1 MAAISDGTDAQ
12 VSEPR
17 LDVYGQ
23 PSPPTPGQIARLLFL
38 TCLHA

>member
-23 PSPPTPGQIARLLFL
+23 PSPRRQGKLRG
-38 TCLHA
+38 CYS

>member
-17 LDVYGQ
+17 LDVAGDPHRRPQGKLRGCY
-23 PSPPTPGQIARLLFL
+23 S
-38 TCLHA
+38 